1 MRCRKEKWI
10 ESQATHAYYVKPT
23 LSEKNFQI
31 EGFVTFN
38 KKKIGQIK
46 LNRALRV
53 GWKCKSEE

>member
-1 MRCRKEKWI
+1 MDKIKKR
-10 ESQATHAYYVKPT
+10 QY
-23 LSEKNFQI
+23 LQI